1 MGLLNWMKTKS
12 GGRQSGPPPER
23 LCIDIGQEGLR
34 INGSLLPELTL
45 AALDAFLGSHREAPQ
60 IHSSPDE
67 PVDPL
72 KLVAIWDAAGVRA
85 FSNDSVHASELEF
98 RLAEDPAWESSVQY
112 DFFALNPRNVF
123 AGVFTVEGLPLL
135 QAVPQKV
142 LREVYSFAEWKTGNW
157 DVMVML
163 REALGE
169 VISSMPFPERLK
181 KLETD
186 DIADLVR
193 AAPQPF
199 REACISRSAAPPK
212 PAKSSKKW
220 KLPKPQGAVLHFSHL
235 PFKLAVVQELMY
247 QQERLKP
254 RFDVH
259 DFAKHHAK
267 RDIDPDSYYF
277 EMIPEVKAW
286 FDGLHVPASL
296 AEHVQRLSFDGG
308 NDIYLELIP
317 QWDGED
323 EQFNVTALSAQELT
337 QFPQL
342 REVSGSH
349 WLSPE
354 VIELL
359 TRHGVAVLD

>member
-1 MGLLNWMKTKS
+1 
-12 GGRQSGPPPER
+12 
-23 LCIDIGQEGLR
+23 
-34 INGSLLPELTL
+34 
-45 AALDAFLGSHREAPQ
+45 
-60 IHSSPDE
+60 
-67 PVDPL
+67 
-72 KLVAIWDAAGVRA
+72 
-85 FSNDSVHASELEF
+85 
-98 RLAEDPAWESSVQY
+98 
-112 DFFALNPRNVF
+112 
-123 AGVFTVEGLPLL
+123 
-135 QAVPQKV
+135 
-142 LREVYSFAEWKTGNW
+142 
-157 DVMVML
+157 
-163 REALGE
+163 
-169 VISSMPFPERLK
+169 
-181 KLETD
+181 
-186 DIADLVR
+186 
-193 AAPQPF
+193 
-199 REACISRSAAPPK
+199 
-212 PAKSSKKW
+212 
-220 KLPKPQGAVLHFSHL
+220 
-235 PFKLAVVQELMY
+235 MY

-286 FDGLHVPASL
+286 FEGLPCLHHWPNM
-296 AEHVQRLSFDGG
+296 QRLSFDGG

-323 EQFNVTALSAQELT
+323 EQFNVTALSAQELA